1 MTQELQWRFSHFAQ
15 KAHERNDDKCGSGH
29 HGALEENT
37 PVPEHLE
44 RRQAVGAV
52 VKLAHGLGKECL
64 LLKLLLL
71 TFVAPVMT
79 RELAHNDVGNRVNS
93 VNL

>member
-52 VKLAHGLGKECL
+52 VKLAHGLGKECHSERG
-64 LLKLLLL
+64 
-71 TFVAPVMT
+71 TYTSCQDAYNC
-79 RELAHNDVGNRVNS
+79 RQR
-93 VNL
+93 